1 MSIKLRLDKLE
12 AKRAIGDARLTFIW
26 SEEPELVA
34 IARWDRDNG
43 KPLPKRLV
51 FISWQN

>member
-1 MSIKLRLDKLE
+1 MGHPPQIIVSPQFEQSLFCIT
-12 AKRAIGDARLTFIW
+12 A

-34 IARWDRDNG
+34 IARWQRDNG